1 MRKEKEPKQDQQ
13 PVETPAQ
20 DAGQEAR
27 ETAAQEQ
34 ETLPEEETEAEI
46 PQVVEL
52 KREEFLE
59 VKNHIVALEKERDE
73 MKALAQRVQADFDNF
88 RRRNATIMTD
98 CREEGMRNCIRD
110 LLPVLDNFDRAMDNA
125 ENIDESWLSGIKLVQ
140 RQLLETLGKCGLKEV
155 PADGQFDPNLH
166 EAVMQEEVEGMESGK
181 ILQVFQKGY
190 QVNDRII
197 RHSMVKV
204 AK

>member
-34 ETLPEEETEAEI
+34 EALPEEETEAEI
-46 PQVVEL
+46 PQVVDL

>member
-52 KREEFLE
+52 K
-59 VKNHIVALEKERDE
+59 
-73 MKALAQRVQADFDNF
+73 
-88 RRRNATIMTD
+88 
-98 CREEGMRNCIRD
+98 
-110 LLPVLDNFDRAMDNA
+110 
-125 ENIDESWLSGIKLVQ
+125 
-140 RQLLETLGKCGLKEV
+140 
-155 PADGQFDPNLH
+155 
-166 EAVMQEEVEGMESGK
+166 
-181 ILQVFQKGY
+181 
-190 QVNDRII
+190 
-197 RHSMVKV
+197 
-204 AK
+204 

>member
-34 ETLPEEETEAEI
+34 EALPEEETETEI

-52 KREEFLE
+52 KKEEFLK

-88 RRRNATIMTD
+88 RRRNATIMSD

-110 LLPVLDNFDRAMDNA
+110 LLPVLDNFDRAMDSA